1 MVFTP
6 YQSAEFWLSFVRK
19 KTPFFVLK
27 RLPHHEYKSI
37 WLEKYIKL
45 RLRQPSFWKMGFD
58 FLNMHCPFC
67 YFKCAVLLGGITDY
81 THCKLIKSILREEL
95 QNMLKNILYFVYSL
109 FHKTLPKCSLLMHRF
124 QVRFYEMGDR

>member
-1 MVFTP
+1 MI
-6 YQSAEFWLSFVRK
+6 RK
-19 KTPFFVLK
+19 IYKIKATVALFLK
-27 RLPHHEYKSI
+27 DGSD
-37 WLEKYIKL
+37 
-45 RLRQPSFWKMGFD
+45 FD

-67 YFKCAVLLGGITDY
+67 YFKCAVMLRGITDY